1 MVLADHQNY
10 YPDMSFVFIENPSIK
25 YAVDIKT
32 TYRKSDNKCNGF
44 TLGSHGEYF
53 IIKHFFPIIFKYS
66 ITINYILYFSNTSYI
81 SGITTTAFI
90 TCYFPMG
97 LHWVH
102 TVNILLIEH
111 QVKIFSIHIMNIKP
125 TIV

>member
-1 MVLADHQNY
+1 MLLILKQL
-10 YPDMSFVFIENPSIK
+10 IEK
-25 YAVDIKT
+25 V
-32 TYRKSDNKCNGF
+32 
-44 TLGSHGEYF
+44 
-53 IIKHFFPIIFKYS
+53 
-66 ITINYILYFSNTSYI
+66 ITN
-81 SGITTTAFI
+81 A
-90 TCYFPMG
+90 MG